1 MTSFTSK
8 GSQQPNDYFTGTVFA
23 NLVVTPADGLDS
35 VIGNVTFEPTGR
47 TNWHAHPAGQILLV
61 TSGVGY
67 YQEQGKPA
75 QLIREGDV
83 VKIAPDVRHWHGA
96 SHQSSLTH
104 LAIVPSARPDGTD
117 WQQPVTAEEYNAA
130 APAANATLAA
140 VPLSEAAAG
149 NYKQL
154 WPGTQSSVQAT
165 DPDLLTV
172 YQNFAFGEVVG
183 HDELDVKT
191 RLMALLAATIGGQAL
206 SEYCQL
212 LDAALTVGV
221 TPVEI
226 KEVLYQV
233 VPYVGMAR
241 VLDFLQATNQR
252 FTEKGIALPL
262 ESQSTTT
269 PETRFDEGYAVQR
282 IIVGPKLDDLHKNAP
297 QDLLHFQKFLSANC
311 FGDYF
316 TRTGLDHKTREIVIL
331 SALVALGGTEPQ
343 MKGHIQGNANVGN
356 DRQTL
361 INVLTQLLPY
371 VGYPRTLNAVA
382 CLNEILP
389 PA

>member
-1 MTSFTSK
+1 MSSFTFK
-8 GSQQPNDYFTGTVFA
+8 GAQQPHDYFTGTVFA
-23 NLVVTPADGLDS
+23 NIVVTPADGLDS
-35 VIGNVTFEPTGR
+35 VIGNVTFEAMGR
-47 TNWHAHPAGQILLV
+47 TNWHVHPAGQILLV

-75 QLIREGDV
+75 QIIREGDV

-104 LAIVPSARPDGTD
+104 IAIVPSARPDGTD
-117 WQQPVTAEEYNAA
+117 WQQPVTQQEYNAA
-130 APAANATLAA
+130 APTASASPAA
-140 VPLSEAAAG
+140 VQLSETAMR
-149 NYKQL
+149 NYEQL
-154 WPGTQSSVQAT
+154 WPAQPSAQTT
-165 DPDLLTV
+165 DPDLV
-172 YQNFAFGEVVG
+172 AVFHNFAFGDVAS
-183 HDELDVKT
+183 HNELDVKT
-191 RLMALLAATIGGQAL
+191 RLLALLAATIGGRAL
-206 SEYCQL
+206 SQYRQL
-212 LDAALTVGV
+212 LDAALTAGI

-252 FTEKGIALPL
+252 FVEEGIELPL

-269 PETRFDEGYAVQR
+269 PETRFDAGYTVQR
-282 IIVGPKLDDLHKNAP
+282 IVVGAKLDDLHKNAP

-316 TRTGLDHKTREIVIL
+316 TRKGLDHQTREIVIL
-331 SALVALGGTEPQ
+331 STLIALGGTEPQ
-343 MKGHIQGNANVGN
+343 IKGHLQGNANVGN

-361 INVLTQLLPY
+361 INVITQLLPY